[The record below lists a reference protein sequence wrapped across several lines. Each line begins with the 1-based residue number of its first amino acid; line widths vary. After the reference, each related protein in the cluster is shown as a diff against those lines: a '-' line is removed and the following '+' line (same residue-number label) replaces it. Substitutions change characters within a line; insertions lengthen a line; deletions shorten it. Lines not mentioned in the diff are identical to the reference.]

1 MNFFLYI
8 NRNFIILIGACIV
21 LFFCIII
28 VYKQITIGSVDL
40 KTSKLNLSNADI
52 YEPKFA
58 INNESK
64 KIFITANE
72 GNFLNRNE
80 ILLQDNVRFKSNEFS
95 IETNKVIFNRNKQTA
110 KSDSKSL
117 FTSKNTKISS
127 DGFDIY
133 DKGNK
138 IIFYGKS
145 VIILKWNLYYK

>member
-127 DGFDIY
+127 DGFDIF

-145 VIILKWNLYYK
+145 VIILK

>member
-145 VIILKWNLYYK
+145 VIILK